1 MGKYRPRVLDEVS
14 KALQVQSSLNLSALH
29 YTHPSYILITLSCYC
44 TTHHPPFIKLHLEG
58 TQTSHGPHATPR
70 RIFLNCSKKLGQ
82 VSTWKTC
89 FIYFHQCSRMKKKKR
104 KEKHHRKQS
113 WSSTALHKSRSGKVA
128 KNLSNKQKYSTE
140 REGFSPSVCAIRW
153 DALCSCAHVIWRA
166 EGEDFLWSTEI
177 SPCGLYCG
185 QLLWYTATCWL
196 GGSCTAA
203 GCGIYLKCLHFW
215 GCKCHVWYF
224 VLNPNLLQRQPLPGG
239 NSLIS
244 GHQFNT
250 VEKKKK
256 SKVK

>member
-89 FIYFHQCSRMKKKKR
+89 FIYFHQCSRMKKKKK

-140 REGFSPSVCAIRW
+140 REGFSPSVCAIR
-153 DALCSCAHVIWRA
+153 
-166 EGEDFLWSTEI
+166 
-177 SPCGLYCG
+177 
-185 QLLWYTATCWL
+185 
-196 GGSCTAA
+196 
-203 GCGIYLKCLHFW
+203 
-215 GCKCHVWYF
+215 
-224 VLNPNLLQRQPLPGG
+224 
-239 NSLIS
+239 
-244 GHQFNT
+244 
-250 VEKKKK
+250 
-256 SKVK
+256 